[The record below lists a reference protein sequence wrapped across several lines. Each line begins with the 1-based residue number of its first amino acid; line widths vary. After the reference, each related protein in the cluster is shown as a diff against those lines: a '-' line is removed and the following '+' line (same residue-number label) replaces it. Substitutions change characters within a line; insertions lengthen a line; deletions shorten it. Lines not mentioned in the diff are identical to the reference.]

1 MKTVQTSACLLA
13 GAIISTISPMAS
25 AEMLWSSFSLSYLN
39 GSDYEVGDPDRQVVT
54 VEHAS
59 GHSWGDNF
67 FFLDRLQ
74 SANGDSENYME
85 LSPRLSLSSLT
96 GSDLSFGPVK
106 DVLLAGT
113 WESGEGFDNF
123 LAGVGVSL
131 DVPGFQYFN
140 ANLYRANNDKS
151 SNDTQLTLTWG
162 LPFALSDAEFLYDGF
177 IDWTTSESDKA
188 SEMNFTSQLKWN
200 AGKLIGTKAPV
211 YVGVEYA
218 YWTNK
223 FGIDGVDERNPALL
237 LKWHF

>member
-1 MKTVQTSACLLA
+1 MKIAPTFVSVVA
-13 GAIISTISPMAS
+13 GTMLSTLSMSAS
-25 AEMLWSSFSLSYLN
+25 AEMLWSSFSLTYLN

-74 SANGDSENYME
+74 SANGNSENYME

-131 DVPGFQYFN
+131 DVPGFQYVN

>member
-1 MKTVQTSACLLA
+1 MKKLQTSACVLA
-13 GAIISTISPMAS
+13 GAIASTLSASAS

-67 FFLDRLQ
+67 FFLDRLE
-74 SANGDSENYME
+74 SDNGNSENYME

-96 GSDLSFGPVK
+96 GSNLSFGLVK

-113 WESGEGFDNF
+113 WESGEGFDNV

-131 DVPGFQYFN
+131 DLPGFKYFN

-151 SNDTQLTLTWG
+151 SDDTQLTLTWG

-200 AGKLIGTKAPV
+200 AGKLIGTNAPV

-218 YWTNK
+218 YWNNK

>member
-1 MKTVQTSACLLA
+1 MKISKSAACILA
-13 GAIISTISPMAS
+13 GALLSTSAS
-25 AEMLWSSFSLSYLN
+25 AEQLWSSFSLSYLK
-39 GSDYEVGDPDRQVVT
+39 GSDYEVGDNERQVVT
-54 VEHAS
+54 IEHAS

-67 FFLDRLQ
+67 LFIDRLE
-74 SANGDSENYME
+74 SDNGDSSNYME
-85 LSPRLSLSSLT
+85 LSPRLSLGNLT
-96 GSDLSFGPVK
+96 ENGMSFGPVK

-131 DVPGFQYFN
+131 DVPGFRYVN
-140 ANLYRANNDKS
+140 LNLYHANNEGKD
-151 SNDTQLTLTWG
+151 NDRQLTLTWG
-162 LPFALSDAEFLYDGF
+162 LPFELGSSEFLYDGF
-177 IDWTTSESDKA
+177 IDWSTEESDHA

-200 AGKLIGTKAPV
+200 AGKLIGTKQPV

-218 YWTNK
+218 HWNNK

>member
-1 MKTVQTSACLLA
+1 MKKLQTSACVLA
-13 GAIISTISPMAS
+13 GAIASTLSASAS

-67 FFLDRLQ
+67 FFLDRLE
-74 SANGDSENYME
+74 SDNGNSENYME

-96 GSDLSFGPVK
+96 GSDLSFGLVK

-113 WESGEGFDNF
+113 WESGEGFDNV

-131 DVPGFQYFN
+131 DLPGFKYFN

-151 SNDTQLTLTWG
+151 SDDTQLTLTWG

-200 AGKLIGTKAPV
+200 AGKLIGTSAPV

-218 YWTNK
+218 YWNNK

>member
-1 MKTVQTSACLLA
+1 MKIAPMSVSVVA
-13 GAIISTISPMAS
+13 GAMLSILSMSAS
-25 AEMLWSSFSLSYLN
+25 AEMLWSSFSLTYLN

-67 FFLDRLQ
+67 FFLDRLE
-74 SANGDSENYME
+74 SDNGNSENYME

-96 GSDLSFGPVK
+96 GNDLSFGPVK

-162 LPFALSDAEFLYDGF
+162 LPFALSDEEFLYDGF

-218 YWTNK
+218 YWNNK

>member
-1 MKTVQTSACLLA
+1 MKKLQTSACVLA
-13 GAIISTISPMAS
+13 GAIASTLSASAS

-67 FFLDRLQ
+67 FFLDRLE
-74 SANGDSENYME
+74 SDNGNSENYME

-96 GSDLSFGPVK
+96 GSNLSFGLVK

-113 WESGEGFDNF
+113 WESGEGFDNV

-131 DVPGFQYFN
+131 DLPGFKYFN
-140 ANLYRANNDKS
+140 ANLYRANNEKS
-151 SNDTQLTLTWG
+151 SDDTQLTLTWG

-200 AGKLIGTKAPV
+200 AGKLIGTNAPV

-218 YWTNK
+218 YWNNK

>member
-1 MKTVQTSACLLA
+1 MKKLPTSACVLA
-13 GAIISTISPMAS
+13 GVIASTLSASAS

-67 FFLDRLQ
+67 FFLDRLE
-74 SANGDSENYME
+74 SDNGNSENYME

-96 GSDLSFGPVK
+96 GSDLSFGRVK
-106 DVLLAGT
+106 DVFLAGT
-113 WESGEGFDNF
+113 WESGEGFDNV
-123 LAGVGVSL
+123 LAGAGVSL
-131 DVPGFQYFN
+131 DLPGFKYFN

-151 SNDTQLTLTWG
+151 SDDTQLTLTWG

-200 AGKLIGTKAPV
+200 AGKLIGTNAPV

-218 YWTNK
+218 YWNNK

>member
-1 MKTVQTSACLLA
+1 MKKLQTSACVLA
-13 GAIISTISPMAS
+13 GAIASTLSASAS

-67 FFLDRLQ
+67 FFLDRLE
-74 SANGDSENYME
+74 SDNGNSENYME

-96 GSDLSFGPVK
+96 GSDLSFGRVK
-106 DVLLAGT
+106 DVFLAGT
-113 WESGEGFDNF
+113 WESGEGFDNV

-131 DVPGFQYFN
+131 DLPGFKYFN

-151 SNDTQLTLTWG
+151 SDDTQLTLTWG

-218 YWTNK
+218 YWNNK